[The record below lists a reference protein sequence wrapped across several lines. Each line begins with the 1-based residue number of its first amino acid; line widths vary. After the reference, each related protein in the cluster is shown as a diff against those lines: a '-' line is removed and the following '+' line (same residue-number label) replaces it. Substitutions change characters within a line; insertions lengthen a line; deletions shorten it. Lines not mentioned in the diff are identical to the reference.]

1 MQAHCIDVVN
11 KVPRHGESPKYSLK
25 EVRGAKLMRAGT
37 TVNAVAIGKDHM
49 EEAVLQVELQ
59 VKEKS
64 LSVCNTKRKS
74 EIEYQTS
81 IQKT

>member
-1 MQAHCIDVVN
+1 
-11 KVPRHGESPKYSLK
+11 
-25 EVRGAKLMRAGT
+25 MRAGT